1 MTGRPASSP
10 PPASSA
16 SDLTDRQS
24 GERARGP
31 ADEPAE
37 DQRQPKG
44 AHSVVKAVVMAG
56 GEGTRLRP
64 MTANQPKP
72 LLPVVNKPIM
82 EHVLRLLRRHGFA
95 ETVVTVHFLASMVRN
110 YFGDG
115 EDYGMSLQYAN
126 EETPL
131 GTAGSV
137 RNAEDALRDEPFLV
151 ISGDALTDMNLT
163 DLVRFHRDSG
173 ALVTVGLTR
182 VPDPLEFGIVISDE
196 DGRIQRFL
204 EKPTWGQVFSDTV
217 NTGIYVMEPE
227 VLKEVQP
234 GEQVDWSSDV
244 FPRLLDRGAPIFGYV
259 ADAYWEDVGNFES
272 YLKAQADVLSGRV
285 QADIEGFER
294 SPGVWVAEGA
304 EVDPDAT
311 LTGPLCIGDY
321 AKIEAGAQLREYT
334 VVGSNVVV
342 KEGAFLHRAVVHNN
356 VYLGTGTTL
365 RGCVVGKNTDVMA
378 SARIE
383 ESAIVGD
390 ECVIEPEAYISAGV
404 KIYPFK
410 TIEAGAVVNASVIW
424 ESRGQR
430 TLFGPR
436 GVSGLVNVEIT
447 PELCV
452 RLASAYASTLRKGSV
467 VTTSRDAS
475 RAARAL
481 KRAVHG
487 ALNASAINVVD
498 LEAQPLPVARFE
510 TARSEYSGGIALRTT
525 PGDPQSIDIIFLD
538 EQGADLS
545 EGAQRKLERVFSRQ
559 EYRRAFPGEIAEL
572 TYPPRVIEGYTQ
584 ELLRCVDMSGVRGAG
599 LKVVA
604 DCAGGTVSLVLP
616 GLLGRIGVDVLTVN
630 NRLDEA
636 SPTQSLAQVRADMH
650 RLAELV
656 SSARAAFGVRF
667 DPVGERITLVD
678 ERGAMISDDRAL
690 LVVLDLI
697 AAERRSGRVALPVT
711 TTRVAEEVSRFHGV
725 QVDWTPTSLYGLYEA
740 AGADDVIFAAD
751 GRGGFVVPEFSRCI
765 DGIAAFTRLLGL
777 VARTRLPLSR
787 IHARIPSAHLL
798 KRSVP
803 TPWAAKGIV
812 MRTVVEAAG
821 DRALDTTDGV
831 RVIEPER
838 GWVLVLPDPS
848 DAVTH
853 LWAEGTDGDAA
864 QALLD
869 EWAAVVDQ
877 AGP

>member
-1 MTGRPASSP
+1 
-10 PPASSA
+10 
-16 SDLTDRQS
+16 
-24 GERARGP
+24 
-31 ADEPAE
+31 
-37 DQRQPKG
+37 
-44 AHSVVKAVVMAG
+44 VKAVVMAG

-72 LLPVVNKPIM
+72 MLPVVNQPIM
-82 EHVLRLLRRHGFA
+82 EHVLRLLRRHGFD
-95 ETVVTVHFLASMVRN
+95 ETVVTVQFLASMVRN

-115 EDYGMSLQYAN
+115 EDFGMSLQYAT

-137 RNAEDALRDEPFLV
+137 KNAEDALRDQPFLV
-151 ISGDALTDMNLT
+151 ISGDALTDIDLSE
-163 DLVRFHRDSG
+163 LVRFHKDNG

-182 VPDPLEFGIVISDE
+182 VPDPLEFGIIIVDD

-227 VLKEVQP
+227 VLAEFPVGEVT
-234 GEQVDWSSDV
+234 DWSADV
-244 FPRLLDRGAPIFGYV
+244 FPRLLDRGAPLYGWI
-259 ADAYWEDVGNFES
+259 ADGYWEDVGNHAS
-272 YLKAQADVLSGRV
+272 YLKAQADVLARRV
-285 QADIEGFER
+285 QTEIAGFEV
-294 SPGVWVAEGA
+294 SPGVWVGEGA
-304 EVDPDAT
+304 EVDPDAA
-311 LTGPLCIGDY
+311 LTGPLAIGDY
-321 AKIEAGAQLREYT
+321 AKIEGGARLREFT

-356 VYLGTGTTL
+356 VYVGVGTTL
-365 RGCVVGKNTDVMA
+365 RGCVVGKNTDVMR

-383 ESAIVGD
+383 ESAVVGD
-390 ECVIEPEAYISAGV
+390 ECVIEPEAYVSADV
-404 KIYPFK
+404 KVYPFK

-436 GVSGLVNVEIT
+436 GVSGLVNVEVT

-452 RLASAYASTLRKGSV
+452 RLASAYATTLRKGTT
-467 VTTSRDAS
+467 VTTSRDVS

-510 TARSEYSGGIALRTT
+510 TARSEYSGGVALRTT

-538 EQGADLS
+538 SDGADMSLT
-545 EGAQRKLERVFSRQ
+545 AQRKLERVFSRQ

-572 TYPPRVIEGYTQ
+572 TYPPRVVEAYTDA
-584 ELLRCVDMSGVRGAG
+584 LLRAVDMSGVQDAD

-604 DCAGGTVSLVLP
+604 DCAGGTASLVLP
-616 GLLGRIGVDVLTVN
+616 VVLGRIGVDVLTVN

-636 SPTQSLAQVRADMH
+636 SPTQSLAQIRAGMH

-656 SSARAAFGVRF
+656 SSSRAAFGVRF

-678 ERGAMISDDRAL
+678 DKGALVSDERAL

-711 TTRVAEEVSRFHGV
+711 TTMVAEQVSQFHAV
-725 QVDWTPTSLYGLYEA
+725 QVDWTPTSLRGLYEA
-740 AGADDVIFAAD
+740 TAAKDVIFAAD
-751 GRGGFVVPEFSRCI
+751 GRGGFVMPEFSRSI
-765 DGIAAFTRLLGL
+765 DGIAAFARLLGL
-777 VARTRLPLSR
+777 VARTRLTLSQ
-787 IHARIPSAHLL
+787 IDARIPVSHLL
-798 KRSVP
+798 KRSIP
-803 TPWAAKGIV
+803 TPWAAKGSV

-821 DRALDTTDGV
+821 ERKVDTTDGV
-831 RVIEPER
+831 RVEEPDG
-838 GWVLVLPDPS
+838 GWILVLPDPS

-853 LWAEGTDGDAA
+853 LWAESTDGDSA
-864 QALLD
+864 QTLLD
-869 EWAAVVDQ
+869 EWAAVVAG

>member
-1 MTGRPASSP
+1 
-10 PPASSA
+10 
-16 SDLTDRQS
+16 
-24 GERARGP
+24 
-31 ADEPAE
+31 
-37 DQRQPKG
+37 
-44 AHSVVKAVVMAG
+44 
-56 GEGTRLRP
+56 
-64 MTANQPKP
+64 
-72 LLPVVNKPIM
+72 
-82 EHVLRLLRRHGFA
+82 
-95 ETVVTVHFLASMVRN
+95 
-110 YFGDG
+110 
-115 EDYGMSLQYAN
+115 
-126 EETPL
+126 
-131 GTAGSV
+131 
-137 RNAEDALRDEPFLV
+137 
-151 ISGDALTDMNLT
+151 
-163 DLVRFHRDSG
+163 
-173 ALVTVGLTR
+173 
-182 VPDPLEFGIVISDE
+182 
-196 DGRIQRFL
+196 
-204 EKPTWGQVFSDTV
+204 
-217 NTGIYVMEPE
+217 
-227 VLKEVQP
+227 
-234 GEQVDWSSDV
+234 V

-259 ADAYWEDVGNFES
+259 ADAYWEDVGNYES
-272 YLKAQADVLSGRV
+272 YLKAQADVLTGKV
-285 QADIEGFER
+285 EVDIEGFEV
-294 SPGVWVAEGA
+294 SPRVWVAEGA

-311 LTGPLCIGDY
+311 LSGPLCVGDY
-321 AKIEAGAQLREYT
+321 AKVEAGAQLREYT

-356 VYLGTGTTL
+356 VYVGTGATL
-365 RGCVVGKNTDVMA
+365 RGCVIGKNTDVMA

-383 ESAIVGD
+383 ESAVIGD
-390 ECVIEPEAYISAGV
+390 ECVIEPEAYVSAGV
-404 KIYPFK
+404 KVYPFK

-436 GVSGLVNVEIT
+436 GVSGLINVEIT

-525 PGDPQSIDIIFLD
+525 TGDPQSIDIIFLD

-545 EGAQRKLERVFSRQ
+545 EAAQRKLERVFSRQ

-572 TYPPRVIEGYTQ
+572 TYPPRVIEAYTQ
-584 ELLRCVDMSGVRGAG
+584 ELLRCVDMTGVRGAG

-604 DCAGGTVSLVLP
+604 DCAGGTASLVLP

-636 SPTQSLAQVRADMH
+636 SPTQSLAQVRAGMH
-650 RLAELV
+650 RLAEVV
-656 SSARAAFGVRF
+656 SSSRAAFGVRF
-667 DPVGERITLVD
+667 DPIGERITLVD

-711 TTRVAEEVSRFHGV
+711 TTRVAEDVSRYHGV
-725 QVDWTPTSLYGLYEA
+725 QVDWTPTSLHGLYQA
-740 AGADDVIFAAD
+740 AGGDDVIFAAD

-765 DGIAAFTRLLGL
+765 DGLAAFTRLLGL
-777 VARTRLPLSR
+777 ISRTRLPLSQ

-821 DRALDTTDGV
+821 DRELDTTDGV

-838 GWVLVLPDPS
+838 GWVLLLPDPS
-848 DAVTH
+848 EAVTH

-869 EWAAVVDQ
+869 EWAAVIEQ
-877 AGP
+877 TGP